1 MSSIPLIIHQ
11 IWWQGYE
18 NLPKE
23 YLKYRNSWILKH
35 PNWKLIFWD
44 KKKIEKFVLNINK
57 DLYKILNKLPY
68 LIQKIDFSKYI
79 ILYYYGGVYVDMDTI
94 CQQKLDN
101 LLVKYKYGLILSKID
116 IYDNYKLINNGII
129 ISEKYHDFFLYL
141 YYEIAKNLKKK
152 IYENKDIYILNS
164 TGPIVFSK
172 AVLNYLLNSKK
183 RNIRILDSSY
193 LESCKM
199 SEIGDCKRLG
209 KYITH
214 IHKGSWQS
222 KLFKFHF
229 YSIKFYKKY
238 NKYII
243 VIILKILLIAFIFL
257 NKK

>member
-1 MSSIPLIIHQ
+1 MSNIPLIIHQ
-11 IWWQGYE
+11 IWWQGYK
-18 NLPKE
+18 NLPNE
-23 YLKYRNSWILKH
+23 YLIYRNSWILKH

-44 KKKIEKFVLNINK
+44 KEKIEKFIININK
-57 DLYKILNKLPY
+57 DLCEILYKLPY
-68 LIQKIDFSKYI
+68 MIQKIDFSKYI

-94 CQQKLDN
+94 CEEKLDY
-101 LLVKYKYGLILSKID
+101 LLVKYKHGLILSKID

-129 ISEKYHDFFLYL
+129 ISEKYHEFFLYL

-152 IYENKDIYILNS
+152 FYENKDLYILNS

-183 RNIRILDSSY
+183 KNIKILDSYY

-199 SEIGDCKRLG
+199 SELGDCKNSG

-222 KLFKFHF
+222 IFFKLHF
-229 YSIKFYKKY
+229 YIIKFYNKY
-238 NKYII
+238 NNYIYI
-243 VIILKILLIAFIFL
+243 LIILKIILISIIL
-257 NKK
+257 IK